1 MRRVGVIGS
10 VNRDVIHR
18 PGEPPVTGLGGV
30 LYSVVALAWLGRP
43 ETQVWPLL
51 RLGRGAAAALVPVWE
66 ATPGVCLD
74 GLQVTDRPDYCCD
87 LHYHP
92 DGSKSERLTGG
103 PGALDPAGLAAVLPH
118 LDAVLVN
125 FITGYELRLDDWV
138 ALRRRLPGPVFM
150 DVHSL
155 TLGRRRSGWRY
166 WRQPRHWQAWL
177 ATADQVQLN
186 HLEAEVLAGRDPTGA
201 ADPAALGPPL
211 LACGPARVVVTLGGA
226 GAVGW
231 EKGAPCG
238 AAVRVAA
245 DRPDLALDAT
255 GCGDVFLAAAAMAT
269 LRGHAWA
276 AALTLA
282 SAAAAFKSR
291 HLGVASLTG
300 LPPIAATSRPTPAAG
315 LPRP

>member
-1 MRRVGVIGS
+1 MTRVGVIGS

-18 PGEPPVTGLGGV
+18 PGVAPVTGLGGV
-30 LYSVVALAWLGRP
+30 LYTVVALARLGHP
-43 ETQVWPLL
+43 GTQVWPLL
-51 RLGRGAAAALVPVWE
+51 RLGRATAEALVPIWE

-87 LHYHP
+87 LRYHP
-92 DGSKSERLTGG
+92 DGSKTERLTGG
-103 PGALDPAGLAAVLPH
+103 AGALAAASLAPVLPC

-125 FITGYELRLDDWV
+125 FITGYELRLEDWA

-155 TLGRRRSGWRY
+155 TLGRRRSGQRY
-166 WRQPRHWQAWL
+166 WRRPPQWQGWL

-186 HLEAEVLAGRDPTGA
+186 HLEAEVLAGLEPLGA
-201 ADPAALGPPL
+201 ADPATLAPPL
-211 LACGPARVVVTLGGA
+211 LACGPSRVVITLGGA

-231 EKGAPCG
+231 DRGAPGG
-238 AAVRVAA
+238 APVQVAA
-245 DRPDLALDAT
+245 DRPDLALDPT

-282 SAAAAFKSR
+282 ATAAAFKSR
-291 HLGVASLTG
+291 HVGVASLAG
-300 LPPIAATSRPTPAAG
+300 LPPIAG
-315 LPRP
+315 V